1 MMRSLFAGVSGLRN
15 HQLQMDVIGHN
26 IANVNTVGFKAGRVT
41 FQESLA
47 QLLRAASRPGSQTG
61 GQNPMQVGT
70 GMNVGAVDTLFTQ
83 GSLQPTGLMTD
94 LAIQGDGFFIV
105 SDGALQYYTRAGT
118 FQIDANGALVHPG
131 TGYIL
136 QGVMADADGTIQPSS
151 AVQNIVL
158 PFGQKVPARATT
170 LVSFSCNLDADTQ
183 ALAQILAGDLS
194 SHAVVTA
201 TGAPTSLTIVAG
213 TNDTLTIT
221 VDNDAGGTVTK
232 SITLAAG
239 TYASV
244 DDLVA
249 EINAKLRADTSLNG
263 EVIAELATV
272 GTATVVRLRTV
283 DAGGSS
289 TKLAVAGN
297 AATNLKLPAT
307 TATGT
312 TASTAINSLPQVTTA
327 LTAGDVIRISG
338 LNPDGSVVNSTYTY
352 AAGDTVQDLL
362 DAINAALSGATA
374 SLDSE
379 GRLLVTDN
387 VAGTSMTNLS
397 LTLDDVDSSGSL
409 FRVPQFLMYQ
419 EGRDAGTHTASI
431 EVYDSLGQTH
441 NLAITFTNISTSSN
455 PNRWS
460 WEVVIDDGKIT
471 PSSGSKGT
479 VSFNSDGS
487 LLVFSSN
494 DGQPLTFNPGNG
506 AETVAITLD
515 AGRGND
521 FAGIT
526 QLRSVSTTVAK
537 SQDGYGMGNL
547 QSISIDATGRITGQ
561 FSNGVS
567 QVLAQVLL
575 ANFTNPAGLEHAG
588 DNLYLETANSGN
600 AVKGVAG
607 TTIAASISAGALE
620 MSNVDLAEEFT
631 QMIIAQ
637 RGFQANAR
645 VIATSDTILDEI
657 VRLKR

>member
-1 MMRSLFAGVSGLRN
+1 MMRSLFAGVSGLKN

-41 FQESLA
+41 FQESLS
-47 QLLRAASRPGSQTG
+47 QMLRAASRPTEESG
-61 GQNPMQVGT
+61 GLNPLQVGT
-70 GMNVGAVDTLFTQ
+70 GMTIGSIDTVFTQ
-83 GSLQPTGLMTD
+83 GSLQPTGVMTD

-105 SDGALQYYTRAGT
+105 SDGALHYYTRSGT
-118 FQIDANGALVHPG
+118 FQVDANGTLVHPS
-131 TGYIL
+131 TGFVL
-136 QGVMADADGTIQPSS
+136 QGVMADADGNIEPSRP
-151 AVQNIVL
+151 VQNIVL

-194 SHAVVTA
+194 SHAVLTA

-221 VDNDAGGTVTK
+221 VDNDAGGTVTR
-232 SITLAAG
+232 SLTLTAG

-249 EINAKLRADTSLNG
+249 EINAKIRADNSLNG
-263 EVIAELATV
+263 EVVAELGSV
-272 GTATVVRLRTV
+272 GGASVVQLRTV
-283 DAGGSS
+283 DTGGSS
-289 TKLAVAGN
+289 TQLAASGN

-312 TASTAINSLPQVTTA
+312 TAATAINSLPQVVTA
-327 LTAGDVIRISG
+327 LSAGDKIRISG
-338 LNPDGSVVNSTYTY
+338 LNPDGSVASGTYTY

-362 DAINAALSGATA
+362 DAINAVLVGATA
-374 SLDSE
+374 SMDSE

-387 VAGTSMTNLS
+387 TAASSQTSLS
-397 LTLDDVDSSGSL
+397 LTLDDADGSGSV
-409 FRVPQFLMYQ
+409 FRIPQLNVYQ

-431 EVYDSLGQTH
+431 DVYDSLGQTH
-441 NLAITFTNISTSSN
+441 NLAVIFTNISTPSS

-460 WEVVIDDGKIT
+460 WEVVVDDGKIT
-471 PSSGSKGT
+471 PTSGSKGT
-479 VSFNSDGS
+479 VSFNADGS

-494 DGQPLTFNPGNG
+494 DGQPLSFNPGNG
-506 AETVAITLD
+506 ADTVTITLD
-515 AGRGND
+515 AGQGSG

-537 SQDGYGMGNL
+537 SQNGYGMGNL
-547 QSISIDATGRITGQ
+547 QSIAVDESGRITGQ

-567 QVLAQVLL
+567 KVLAQVLL
-575 ANFTNPAGLEHAG
+575 ANFSNPAGLVHAG
-588 DNLYLETANSGN
+588 NNLYLETANSGN
-600 AVKGVAG
+600 AVKGAAG
-607 TTIAASISAGALE
+607 TTIAATITPGALE
-620 MSNVDLAEEFT
+620 MSNVDLAAEFT
-631 QMIIAQ
+631 DLIIAQ